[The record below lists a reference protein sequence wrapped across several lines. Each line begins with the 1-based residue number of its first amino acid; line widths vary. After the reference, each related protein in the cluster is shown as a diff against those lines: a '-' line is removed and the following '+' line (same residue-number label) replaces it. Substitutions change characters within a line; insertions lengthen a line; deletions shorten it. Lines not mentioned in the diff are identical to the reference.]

1 MTEIKLKVA
10 IREKARRKKENYI
23 PAILYGKEEQNKM
36 FWLNSLEFEKV
47 YRVAGESTL
56 IDLFVEGEEQKPS
69 KVLINDLQVEPVS
82 GRIIHVDFYQ
92 VNMKEKLQAGVE
104 LKFVGEAPAVKE
116 LGGVL
121 IKNIDTVEVR
131 CLPADLPREI
141 EINISSLVT
150 FNDYIYAKDIPLDKN
165 VEIDLNPDTVIA
177 MVAPPRSKEE
187 LEDLEKEVEGDIS
200 QVEGMEEKT
209 EEGEAE
215 EGSEEVKGDKN
226 EEAQGEEKVS
236 AEKK

>member
-177 MVAPPRSKEE
+177 MVTPPRSKEE

-236 AEKK
+236 VEKK

>member
-177 MVAPPRSKEE
+177 MVTPPRSKEE